1 MVVFEGFCGLLGGLL
16 NTSFRTV
23 SLRWLPSGRY
33 YSGIVS
39 KYLFES
45 HRAFLLKCLPRG
57 KGLKLRIL
65 LAFILGASIFCTTGA
80 SAQVKATPKAQT
92 GVFAKVFKF
101 TKAFRGKKVKV
112 LGVYDDATKADVEAM
127 VAAFS
132 GRGLKATACGEAD
145 VATSLGGVQVVYLLK
160 SSAAIKPLLKSKK
173 ILTIT
178 GDTSLVEGGE
188 VSVGVMDNSGKMVI
202 TVNLPHAKA
211 EGHAFAP
218 SFLKLTKVI
227 R

>member
-1 MVVFEGFCGLLGGLL
+1 MTGWQ
-16 NTSFRTV
+16 
-23 SLRWLPSGRY
+23 LRFKIFAAL
-33 YSGIVS
+33 
-39 KYLFES
+39 
-45 HRAFLLKCLPRG
+45 
-57 KGLKLRIL
+57 
-65 LAFILGASIFCTTGA
+65 ILGAVMAVATPGN
-80 SAQVKATPKAQT
+80 AQTKATPKAQT

-127 VAAFS
+127 MAAFA
-132 GRGLKATACGEAD
+132 GRGLKATAVGEAD
-145 VATSLGGVQVVYLLK
+145 AAGSLGGVNVVYLLK
-160 SSAAIKPLLKSKK
+160 ANDVLEALFKSSK

-178 GDTSLVEGGE
+178 GDNSLVEGGQ
-188 VSVGVMDNSGKMVI
+188 VSVAVMDNSGKMVI
-202 TVNLPHAKA
+202 MVNLPHAKS